1 MVKFK
6 PISKKPGDVIKSEDW
21 NRIQEEIKA
30 DLERIEEYISKM
42 TETVTLTNVESP
54 VGKSFNLMDIVPGET
69 SSYNSS
75 VMGLITRQWLLEKGK
90 VGEICRFGVIDSF
103 DILYYWSGAENGDKK
118 TLNIVLEY
126 VDGTTTSIEGLF
138 IHDRTKLRPAG
149 QDNPYTEYILSLNDR
164 VWYKYQL
171 VNPNSEKEVRYIS
184 FKNINAECTPRI
196 GNVIQY
202 KTRIK
207 PLELKE

>member
-1 MVKFK
+1 MAKFK
-6 PISKKPGDVIKSEDW
+6 PILKKPGDVIRSEDW
-21 NRIQEEIKA
+21 NKIQEDIKA

-69 SSYNSS
+69 SSYNSN
-75 VMGLITRQWLLEKGK
+75 VMGLITKQWLLEKGK
-90 VGEICRFGVIDSF
+90 VGEICRFGVMDSF

-126 VDGTTTSIEGLF
+126 MDGTTAGIEGLF

-149 QDNPYTEYILSLNDR
+149 QDNPYIEYILSPNER
-164 VWYKYQL
+164 VWYKYQI
-171 VNPNSEKEVRYIS
+171 VNPNPEKEVRYIS
-184 FKNINAECTPRI
+184 FKNVNAECTPRI

-207 PLELKE
+207 PLKLKE